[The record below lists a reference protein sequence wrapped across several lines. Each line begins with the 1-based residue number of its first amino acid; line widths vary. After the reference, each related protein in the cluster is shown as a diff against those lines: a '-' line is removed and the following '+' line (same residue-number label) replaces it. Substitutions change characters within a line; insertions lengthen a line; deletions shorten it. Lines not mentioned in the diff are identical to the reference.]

1 MTFAAMWRRRSI
13 RSRAC
18 RSRAP
23 VAPGADNREDCRR
36 PRTGGGMRQG
46 SDMQP
51 AGWPRL
57 SRRERTC
64 CCQGA
69 GSVTV
74 VVMNWNSLGPA
85 VFSLLG
91 VALGTIGS
99 LLGVYYAQRTA
110 REQARLEHSAAM
122 RIERRDIYL
131 EYLSTVEKSWSF
143 LDGLWGRQP
152 ITSADGVPLKDDD
165 AVEREAAI
173 RNHEVWYYQQKLAL
187 VASDKARNAALDLST
202 KLYEATFHRERVSRD
217 IRNCPGTVMRS
228 ARWWPSDLPG
238 DGHQTGFGFRC

>member
-1 MTFAAMWRRRSI
+1 
-13 RSRAC
+13 
-18 RSRAP
+18 
-23 VAPGADNREDCRR
+23 
-36 PRTGGGMRQG
+36 MRQG

-99 LLGVYYAQRTA
+99 LMGVYYAQRTA

-187 VASDKARNAALDLST
+187 VASDKARNAALELST
-202 KLYEATFHRERVSRD
+202 KLYEATFHRERVAQEAQSLWRYLD
-217 IRNCPGTVMRS
+217 PTQEAFLAS
-228 ARWWPSDLPG
+228 ARKDLGLSLPG
-238 DGHQTGFGFRC
+238 STDTEAH

>member
-1 MTFAAMWRRRSI
+1 MT
-13 RSRAC
+13 
-18 RSRAP
+18 
-23 VAPGADNREDCRR
+23 VG
-36 PRTGGGMRQG
+36 
-46 SDMQP
+46 
-51 AGWPRL
+51 
-57 SRRERTC
+57 
-64 CCQGA
+64 
-69 GSVTV
+69 
-74 VVMNWNSLGPA
+74 VMNWNSLGPA

-152 ITSADGVPLKDDD
+152 LTSADGVPLKDDD

-187 VASDKARNAALDLST
+187 VGSKEARNAALELSS
-202 KLYEATFHRERVSRD
+202 KLYDATFHRERVTEGLWRYL
-217 IRNCPGTVMRS
+217 NPTQEAFLAS
-228 ARWWPSDLPG
+228 AREDLGLSLPG
-238 DGHQTGFGFRC
+238 STDARAH